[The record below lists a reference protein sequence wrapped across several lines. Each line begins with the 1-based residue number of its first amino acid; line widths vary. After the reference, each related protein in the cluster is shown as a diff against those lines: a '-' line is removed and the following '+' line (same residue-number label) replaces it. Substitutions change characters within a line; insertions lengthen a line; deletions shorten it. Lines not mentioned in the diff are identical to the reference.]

1 MDISIIVVSFNTKD
15 LLLDCLASVF
25 ETVKGISFEVWVVDN
40 NSTDGTV
47 EATREKYPTIKIIK
61 NTENLGFAAANNQA
75 FRQMNGDYALL
86 LNTDTVLTN
95 GAVKELFDF
104 MEANPEAGMACG
116 QLLNLDGSSQNSI
129 ANFPTAL
136 TLLLNETLLRILL
149 PKKFPSKRR
158 KYVSPLKIDS
168 CIGACLTA
176 RKKAMDDIGL
186 FDERYF
192 FFFEETD
199 WAYRM
204 KRGGWTIYLVP
215 TAKIF
220 HAQGKTVGSNVDAR
234 IMFYR
239 SRYLFFKKWH
249 PHSYLLFHS
258 VIFLRLLA
266 NIILSLTGLLFTVG
280 FKNSIRKKFI
290 VYAQLLIWHLHGC
303 PGKQAEADKNDI

>member
-1 MDISIIVVSFNTKD
+1 LDISIIVVSFNTKD
-15 LLLDCLASVF
+15 LLFDCLASVF

-47 EATREKYPTIKIIK
+47 EATREKYPTIKIIE

-95 GAVKELFDF
+95 EAVKELFDF

-129 ANFPTAL
+129 ANFPTMLAL
-136 TLLLNETLLRILL
+136 LSNETLLRILL
-149 PKKFPSKRR
+149 PRKFPSKRR

-168 CIGACLTA
+168 CIGACLMA

-204 KRGGWTIYLVP
+204 RRGRWAIYLVP

>member
-1 MDISIIVVSFNTKD
+1 MDISIIVVSFNTKG

-47 EATREKYPTIKIIK
+47 EATREKYPTIKIIT

-75 FRQMNGDYALL
+75 FRQMNGNYALL
-86 LNTDTVLTN
+86 LNTDTLLTN

-104 MEANPEAGMACG
+104 MEANPEAGIACG
-116 QLLNLDGSSQNSI
+116 QLLNLDGSRQNSI
-129 ANFPTAL
+129 ANFPTTL
-136 TLLLNETLLRILL
+136 TLLSNETLLRIVL

-158 KYVSPLKIDS
+158 EYVFPLKIDS
-168 CIGACLTA
+168 CIGACLMA
-176 RKKAMDDIGL
+176 RKRAMDDIGF

-204 KRGGWTIYLVP
+204 KRGGWAIYFVP

-220 HAQGKTVGSNVDAR
+220 HAQGKTVGSNLHAR

-249 PHSYLLFHS
+249 PCSYPLFHS

-266 NIILSLTGLLFTVG
+266 NIILSLTGLLLTVG

-290 VYAQLLIWHLHGC
+290 VYTQLFIWHLRGC
-303 PGKQAEADKNDI
+303 P

>member
-1 MDISIIVVSFNTKD
+1 MDISIIVVSLNTKD

-25 ETVKGISFEVWVVDN
+25 ETIKGILFEVWVVDN

-47 EATREKYPTIKIIK
+47 EAIRERYPAVNIIK
-61 NTENLGFAAANNQA
+61 NKENVGFAAANNQA
-75 FRQMNGDYALL
+75 LRQINGDYALL

-95 GAVKELFDF
+95 GSIKELYDF

-116 QLLNLDGSSQNSI
+116 QLLNQDGSKQNSI
-129 ANFPTAL
+129 ANFPTML
-136 TLLLNETLLRILL
+136 TFFCNETILRTLM

-158 KYVSPLKIDS
+158 EYLSPLKVDS
-168 CIGACLTA
+168 CIGACLIV
-176 RKKAMDDIGL
+176 RKDAMDGIGL
-186 FDERYF
+186 LDERYF

-204 KRGGWTIYLVP
+204 KLGGWAIYFVP

-220 HAQGKTVGSNVDAR
+220 HAQGMTVGSSLNSR

-249 PHSYLLFHS
+249 KASYLLIYL
-258 VIFLRLLA
+258 VIFFHLLINA
-266 NIILSLTGLLFTVG
+266 GLNFVGVVCTLGMQTGM
-280 FKNSIRKKFI
+280 RKKLS
-290 VYAQLLIWHLHGC
+290 VYSGLIRWHLCGC
-303 PGKQAEADKNDI
+303 PEDK

>member
-1 MDISIIVVSFNTKD
+1 
-15 LLLDCLASVF
+15 LASIF
-25 ETVKGISFEVWVVDN
+25 KTIKGISFEVWVVDN

-47 EATREKYPTIKIIK
+47 EATRERYPTIKIIK

-95 GAVKELFDF
+95 GAIKELYDF

-116 QLLNLDGSSQNSI
+116 QLLNLDGSKQNSI
-129 ANFPTAL
+129 ANFPTIF
-136 TLLLNETLLRILL
+136 TLFCNETVLRILL
-149 PKKFPSKRR
+149 PKKYPSKRR
-158 KYVSPLKIDS
+158 DYLSPIKIDS
-168 CIGACLTA
+168 CIGACLIA
-176 RKKAMDDIGL
+176 RKDAINDIGL

-204 KRGGWTIYLVP
+204 KLGDWSIYFVP

-220 HAQGKTVGSNVDAR
+220 HAQGKTVGNTLNSR

-239 SRYLFFKKWH
+239 SRYLFFKKWYSK
-249 PHSYLLFHS
+249 SYPLFYS
-258 VIFLRLLA
+258 VIVMRLLT
-266 NIILSLTGLLFTVG
+266 NTLFSFVGLLFTLG
-280 FKNSIRKKFI
+280 FRDSIKKRFVI
-290 VYAQLLIWHLHGC
+290 YVQLIIWHLCGC
-303 PGKQAEADKNDI
+303 P

>member
-75 FRQMNGDYALL
+75 FRQMSGDYALL

-95 GAVKELFDF
+95 EAVKELFDF

-176 RKKAMDDIGL
+176 RKKAIDDIGL

-249 PHSYLLFHS
+249 PHSYILFHS
-258 VIFLRLLA
+258 VIFLRLIA
-266 NIILSLTGLLFTVG
+266 NIILSLTGLLLTGG
-280 FKNSIRKKFI
+280 FKNSIRKKCI

-303 PGKQAEADKNDI
+303 P

>member
-1 MDISIIVVSFNTKD
+1 LDISIIIVSFNIKD

-25 ETVKGISFEVWVVDN
+25 ETVKEISFEAWVVDN

-47 EATREKYPTIKIIK
+47 EATREKYPTIKIIE

-95 GAVKELFDF
+95 EAVKELFDF

-129 ANFPTAL
+129 ANFPTMLAL
-136 TLLLNETLLRILL
+136 LSNETLLRILL
-149 PKKFPSKRR
+149 PRKFPSKRR

-168 CIGACLTA
+168 CIGACLMA

-204 KRGGWTIYLVP
+204 RRGRWAIYLVP

>member
-1 MDISIIVVSFNTKD
+1 LDISIIVVSFNTKG

-129 ANFPTAL
+129 ANFPTTL
-136 TLLLNETLLRILL
+136 TLLSNETLLRILL

-168 CIGACLTA
+168 CIGACLMA

-204 KRGGWTIYLVP
+204 KRGEWAIYLVP

-220 HAQGKTVGSNVDAR
+220 HTQGKTVGNTLNSR

-249 PHSYLLFHS
+249 RHSYLLFYS

-266 NIILSLTGLLFTVG
+266 NIILSFIGLLFTGG

-290 VYAQLLIWHLHGC
+290 VYIQLLIWHLHGWQE
-303 PGKQAEADKNDI
+303 KE